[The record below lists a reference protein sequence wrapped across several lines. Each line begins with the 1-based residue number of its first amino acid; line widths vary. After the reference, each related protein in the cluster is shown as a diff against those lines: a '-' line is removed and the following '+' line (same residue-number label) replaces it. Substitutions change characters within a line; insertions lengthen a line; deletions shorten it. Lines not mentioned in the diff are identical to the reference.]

1 MNGEKSVV
9 DVMNNLIERSRAM
22 GVKST
27 ETFEL
32 EEGITVLI
40 AAFPKGVKQSVEVL
54 DDLFEWAEEKGLQEV
69 VEKIIELE
77 ELK

>member
-1 MNGEKSVV
+1 MSGEKSVV

-54 DDLFEWAEEKGLQEV
+54 DDLFEWAEDKGLDNV

-77 ELK
+77 ESK